1 MRYFVSRCELIVTQN
16 HYSIPMAI
24 VPPVIIVHEKST
36 FNFINLSNPA
46 GEEAEHKLLCSS
58 LKRL

>member
-24 VPPVIIVHEKST
+24 VIMVHEKSS